1 MANSLNED
9 KCEIQYQRYKGGED
23 ELRLV
28 VQRTE
33 FLGRKVR
40 KDHRETGQRNED
52 GQSGARALSLES
64 LFAVADA
71 AHQQTCTDD
80 AVAHDHDRREDRVTC
95 QSGFFGRRCDHDR
108 DDEGRLD
115 HRYGQGEDKRTE
127 WLANEVCDHLRMVDC
142 GKNGAEQSCSGCG
155 VDGSASAEN
164 ECDQQDCPR
173 ERGPNPRPPSRPCHS
188 HADSPQK
195 LVVRIVYE
203 ARKSWIPVQSEVLGG
218 PSVVRA
224 IDRPASG
231 AEISGASVEDLPGF
245 SASCVK
251 EGTSIQ
257 IKTMAATILTAGT
270 SR

>member
-127 WLANEVCDHLRMVDC
+127 WLANAVCDHLRMVDC

-155 VDGSASAEN
+155 VDGSTSAEN

-188 HADSPQK
+188 HADSHQK
-195 LVVRIVYE
+195 SL
-203 ARKSWIPVQSEVLGG
+203 
-218 PSVVRA
+218 
-224 IDRPASG
+224 
-231 AEISGASVEDLPGF
+231 
-245 SASCVK
+245 SASCMK
-251 EGTSIQ
+251 RESPGSQ
-257 IKTMAATILTAGT
+257 FSPKSLGGQAWSAQLTGFR
-270 SR
+270 SRNLRSLSRRIPRRPFPSCTWHQPF